1 MFFKI
6 HNSRG
11 AVLFRCVFDTSDQE
25 RVSFVRLSL
34 PAPRENQAVKALA
47 WVLKP
52 LEKLCRPVRAS
63 REQACHGTNRP
74 VRAYLWIRRW
84 PWQ

>member
-11 AVLFRCVFDTSDQE
+11 AVLFRCVFDTSNQKQ
-25 RVSFVRLSL
+25 VSFVRLSL
-34 PAPRENQAVKALA
+34 PAPRKNKATKALA

-52 LEKLCRPVRAS
+52 
-63 REQACHGTNRP
+63 
-74 VRAYLWIRRW
+74 
-84 PWQ
+84 